1 MGIDQPQDASTTR
14 RRGSVFEA
22 YPDPAHTTKRAD
34 PALVSVVLPTLNGA
48 DTVEQQLEALSR
60 QTYEG
65 EWELVVADTSSTD
78 GTPEIA
84 ERWSDR
90 LPGLRVVN
98 VPDRL
103 GVSHSS
109 NVGAR
114 AAKGDFVA
122 FCHQDDI
129 ADEGWLESLVALASE
144 AEAVGGYM
152 SYEELSD
159 PSVAL
164 WPGPFPDDRLPIT
177 MGFLP
182 YAVGANLGIWADVL
196 AGLGGWNEDLKGGG
210 EDVDLCWRLQLEGY
224 RLAYAPSAV
233 MHFRFRSDPG
243 EVWRQF
249 RSYGSAEPALFS
261 RYESVGV
268 RRSSVLAAAKGWAWL
283 IVHLPDLVRGGAP
296 RTRWMR
302 KAAFH
307 WGRIVGSWR
316 HRVVYV

>member
-1 MGIDQPQDASTTR
+1 MFVRQ
-14 RRGSVFEA
+14 
-22 YPDPAHTTKRAD
+22 PDPADLIERTD
-34 PALVSVVLPTLNGA
+34 PVLVSVVLPTLNGA
-48 DTVEQQLEALSR
+48 DTVEQQLAALSR
-60 QTYEG
+60 QTYDG
-65 EWELVVADTSSTD
+65 DWEVVVADTSSTD
-78 GTPEIA
+78 GTPEIV
-84 ERWSDR
+84 ERWHDR
-90 LPGLRVVN
+90 LPGLKVVN

-109 NVGAR
+109 NVGAM
-114 AAKGDFVA
+114 AANGDFVA

-129 ADEGWLESLVALASE
+129 ADDGWLDSLVELAPQ

-152 SYEELSD
+152 SYEVLSD

-164 WPGPFPDDRLPIT
+164 WPGLFPGDRLPIT

-196 AGLGGWNEDLKGGG
+196 AELGGWNEDLKGGG
-210 EDVDLCWRLQLEGY
+210 EDVDLSWRLQLRGH

-233 MHFRFRSDPG
+233 MHFRFRSEPG

-261 RYESVGV
+261 RYERAGV
-268 RRSSVLAAAKGWAWL
+268 RRSSLLKAAKGWAWL
-283 IVHLPDLVRGGAP
+283 VIHLPDLVRDGPP